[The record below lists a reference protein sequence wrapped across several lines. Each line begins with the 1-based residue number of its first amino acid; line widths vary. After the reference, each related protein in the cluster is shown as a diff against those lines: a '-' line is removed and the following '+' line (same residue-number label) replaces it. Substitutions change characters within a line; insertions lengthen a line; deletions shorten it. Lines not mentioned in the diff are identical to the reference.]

1 MSIEMTPSRT
11 GSAASRFE
19 SFDLA
24 GLLGDGTARAS
35 DDGRRR
41 VLACPPFPAEATPQ
55 LCVAAWHGVLHW
67 LSYNDEPTTSCL
79 VGQRAHACWPIVT
92 SACAQTSLAQLLADV
107 SAQWPQPDEDWL
119 DLREPSHAE
128 LLDALRC
135 HSIRLEAGPEEKAP
149 ELALVR
155 DGGAWRSVC
164 ATARYSEAYQ
174 RSLMTLWHGFVTALI
189 EQPLALLSEQTCAD
203 GLRQRPGMAGPLMP
217 IAGSL
222 AQRFTARAATSP
234 AKPAVVDDLGSISF
248 AELAALSDAWAEAL
262 RHAGVRDADYVGLAF
277 GRSGGRSMVAA
288 QLAVLKAGAAF
299 VPMDATQPAARLQ
312 AMAEDTD
319 MRLALADAASAPAL
333 QQALSGV
340 QCLVADELGTMPG
353 AAVEVQAAVG
363 IDDPAYVIF
372 TSGSTGKPKGVK
384 VSHGNLLNFV
394 MHLEEFVGADDV
406 VSQFAPF
413 TFDASVA
420 EIHAG
425 LLNGAT
431 LVILTGELINDP
443 DRLQAYMSE
452 QGVTFAAFPPQYAQH
467 LSPAKLP
474 GLKTLLTAG
483 SAPDHALVARWQPH
497 LRYIN
502 AYGPTETTILSTA
515 WQPSRVPGLHEPI
528 VIGTPISNTQVRV
541 ANRFN
546 QSLPHGVIGEL
557 LIGGEGVTHGYI
569 KRDTLTRE
577 RFITLDDTR
586 WYRSGDLASLDA
598 DGRLV
603 FAGRADSQIKLRGH
617 RLEPGEVETALLAVD
632 GIRQAAVACAGEAP
646 ATKQLVAFCVGT
658 PMPEE
663 AMRQRLL
670 QLLPAWAL
678 PNRVVWIESLP
689 LTRNG
694 KTDYARLIAG
704 LAQAQASAERADPV
718 DYADELEAQVAAI
731 WGGVLQQPRILPEDS
746 FIHLGGDSLTALV
759 VTSAIRRLGYSPS
772 SAQLLQHPRLAD
784 YVQLLRAQGRRSV
797 ESDYASHQGPAPL
810 APIQGWFFSLGL
822 DHPGTFCQSLVFES
836 DECIDVERLAQSC
849 ARLAGYH
856 DQLRVRF
863 VFDAAGG
870 EWRQEI
876 MPEPVALPNINVV
889 EIADA
894 LLDATSEGYCRR
906 LAAELRLDAAPLFRL
921 AVIHSPQRSR
931 VVWVLHH
938 LLVDTVSHGILLDDL
953 HQLYRNAELPVR
965 QVLPGKSAAFGAW
978 AGRLQ
983 QRVADIAQPL
993 LAQWRPVLAAVEQ
1006 AQPLPLAQDRGASAP
1021 VVVCEARLSRDET
1034 KQLVE
1039 DATQCFRQN
1048 PEELVLA
1055 ATYRALARSLN
1066 LRRIAIDVE
1075 WHGRDDAFAGPLGL
1089 DRTVGW
1095 FTSVHPLCMSVQPDE
1110 PLGPWLM
1117 ALKEARAAIPHRGR
1131 EFYALRYLSR
1141 DPEVRAEFAGYRQPD
1156 VLFNFSGV
1164 VQRSHAGWRTVPIDA
1179 IEMGEGNANPY
1190 ALSVETEI
1198 RDGELVVSCY
1208 SRPELWPAGGVQRLA
1223 LALPEDLREI
1233 LRHCCE
1239 KSHRRWTPSDFPQLS
1254 LTQSQADELPL
1265 AIRGA
1270 YPLTDMQ
1277 QTMWRHKDTYQV
1289 NMCYRMPRR
1298 FAIGAWMAAVAEW
1311 IDRHDC
1317 LRTFMKEWDAGVVC
1331 QVVLDALSP
1340 PVTIHQVMPGRAKA
1354 LAHELIERGRRAP
1367 VRVDLAPL
1375 FHLQAIDDESQDEFL
1390 IVLSIHHLIHDGW
1403 SIELLLGDLLQT
1415 YRHACGEGC
1424 AKPGA
1429 PLAGVADIVA
1439 LQQQLRSSAD
1449 WRAYWA
1455 GLPWEGAASQLPCT
1469 VRRTDSA
1476 EIPGRRHNTQLHLGA
1491 IDPHLAAAVRAKA
1504 NELGVTINSLWLAGY
1519 AALLRCLGG
1528 LPQVRCGVIQS
1539 GRSEAILGVET
1550 ITGCCANT
1558 LPLVL
1563 NFPSTQT
1570 LGGIVAAVNGQLEQ
1584 MRAAAA
1590 YPLSAIHEEVK
1601 SRLDDEMFST
1611 LFNIESRGYGQ
1622 QADTARPVLEGGYE
1636 STNHAFIFGL
1646 IEQPADA
1653 AASAG
1658 DATLPRYQVRIGYD
1672 AERYDAP
1679 SVASWLEIYTHCM
1692 GLLATHADVPWNR
1705 LQLLPSRMREQ
1716 LVAEW
1721 NRTERPYRQDCCIH
1735 DLIAEQVARTP
1746 DAVALVHED
1755 QRVSYRE
1762 LDERANRLAQHL
1774 RTLGV
1779 GPDVVVGCC
1788 FERSIEMVVG
1798 LLGVLKAGGAYVPLD
1813 PELPAQRLGSMVADI
1828 GIRLI
1833 LTQDALAHDPL
1844 SRMEAPG
1851 QPKVQLLRLDADWPQ
1866 IAACAATPPASGVT
1880 PSHLAYV
1887 IFTSGS
1893 TGKPKAAMNE
1903 HGALV
1908 NRLQWMQDAYRL
1920 DDTDRVLQKTPFSF
1934 DVSVWEFFWPLLAG
1948 ATLVIA
1954 RHGGHRD
1961 PAYLSA
1967 VIQDQRITTLH
1978 FVPSM
1983 LQVFVDEGNVGAC
1996 ASVRRVITSG
2006 EGLPGALS
2014 ARFLEQSCA
2023 ELHNLYGPTEAAIDV
2038 SSYQVRQAC
2047 AGTEPIGRPIWNTR
2061 LYVLDESLQPVPV
2074 GVGGELYIGGLA
2086 VGRGY
2091 LGREDLTAER
2101 FVQSPFV
2108 SGERLYR
2115 TGDLAR
2121 WRIDGE
2127 LEFLGRTDHQVKI
2140 RGLRIELGEIEH
2152 ALCAHQDVRQALV
2165 TVREENSRKQLVA
2178 YVVAKALDAE
2188 DEKQTS
2194 SLIRALVD
2202 SLSAALPE
2210 YMVPAAFVVLDA
2222 LPLNANGKVDRA
2234 RLPEPGPAAHAREL
2248 SVEPDGENERALCA
2262 IWKEV
2267 LGHSAFG
2274 VTDSFFALGGD
2285 SILAM
2290 QVASRAAKQ
2299 GLPIQPR
2306 QIIEEKTIRNLA
2318 AKLARRAGTAR
2329 SAEPAEPAKAAAPAD
2344 VVSTGEQRLLPI
2356 QLKFLQDDRTDAN
2369 QYHQYAQV
2377 GLPAHVDEAALKS
2390 ALRALVVR
2398 HDVFRLKFHETGG
2411 VWIARYRPEL
2421 LSATPQQI
2429 DDMVVTVDLAAVAVE
2444 QQAAIVAEATARAH
2458 ADLDI
2463 KQGRLCKWVWLR
2475 GGAEPKLVW
2484 VMHHL
2489 VVDGVSWRVLLKDL
2503 HTVLEQC
2510 SRGEPPSL
2518 DAKTDSYQTWA
2529 ARLHDHAFSPSLE
2542 REKGHWLRQ
2551 LALPA
2556 ARLRLD
2562 AADEA
2567 DGADAEQ
2574 HTEHVEATL
2583 DAQATSRLLHEANLA
2598 HGTQTHQLLIA
2609 ALARTLA
2616 EWLDGDAVRIDLEA
2630 HGREA
2635 MEGEAL
2641 FEGLDTSETVGWFTT
2656 LYPVHLAGLQAELGI
2671 QLPRTREQLEA
2682 VPHNGI
2688 GYGVLC
2694 HLAHDEDL
2702 EAARERLGFKESD
2715 VLFNY
2720 LGQFGAGERGGSFVS
2735 PRRRRSHALRIN
2747 ALVRDGVLSV
2757 RFDHSRR
2764 QLQRATVVALASRFM
2779 KVLYEMIEHCTGG
2792 HAGNA
2797 ARFPLANLSPS
2808 DVEQLRAKYPTLQ
2821 DVYPCTGMQQGLLL
2835 FTARQPQSGVY
2846 VTQMQMTLEGV
2857 DPARLRSSWQ
2867 ELSKR
2872 HAILRTAFADV
2883 GHSSMLQLVM
2893 SDAELRWREL
2903 DLRAGDAELER
2914 CLTAEREQP
2923 FEIGSAPL
2931 MRLLL
2936 ARTSDER
2943 CVLAWTYHHAL
2954 IDGWSM
2960 ASLLKD
2966 VLEIHAASA
2975 PREARGPSYRH
2986 YIEWLLS
2993 RDHEEA
2999 GRYWR
3004 DYFDGVQ
3011 IGVCAS
3017 LPVASRNGT
3026 DATLKPCEQKA
3037 HTVELSAQATA
3048 QLSRLAG
3055 SEGIGLS
3062 TLMLAAWGLL
3072 LSKYSAEPQA
3082 LFGYS
3087 TSGRPSAL
3095 PDIEHTAGLFINSL
3109 PICVRIDAGQTLA
3122 SWLAEI
3128 QRVQLD
3134 HEDHGHLALADIQR
3148 HAGVQPGQ
3156 SLFDSL
3162 VVVENYPL
3170 DRSALSAGSNGGLR
3184 VIDVQGVERN
3194 GFGLTL
3200 VVYPGERLRLELV
3213 YQAQKFDDAV
3223 TGAMLGQLCQLLT
3236 SFAQGSTQTISQL
3249 SILTETERE
3258 RAIHRWNDTASAYS
3272 AEQSITDLFEAQA
3285 VLRGAAPALVFGS
3298 TRWSYA
3304 QLAKRA
3310 AALSIWLRRQGVQPG
3325 DKVALSLE
3333 KSPDL
3338 IAAMLGI
3345 MRAGAAYVPVAIDC
3359 PLDRRSFIAADAGI
3373 RWVVTRAA
3381 HMQQVAVPNVAALL
3395 LDECPED
3402 ASAPA
3407 ADKTT
3412 GPDSAQAT
3420 AYVIY
3425 TSGTTG
3431 MPKGVSISHRNLVNF
3446 CTWCMQAARCG
3457 AGDRITQFAPC
3468 TFDASAG
3475 EIFGTLIAGAELHL
3489 LADTLIQDPRALAQ
3503 YLCVHDIRFA
3513 AFPPSYVQQMEPAQ
3527 VPSTLT
3533 LLTAGS
3539 APTPELVKRWGRHC
3553 RYINGYGPTET
3564 TILSSAWMCER
3575 GAADGRA
3582 LSIGRPIANTTM
3594 YVVDRVGQ
3602 LCAPGLVGEIW
3613 IGGDGVAQGY
3623 LNRPDLTAQQ
3633 FMADPFRPGG
3643 RVYRTGDLG
3652 RWREDGCIEF
3662 AGRRDRQVKLR
3673 GFRIELGEIEGC
3685 MRQHPDVK
3693 DAAVLVRGEGA
3704 DQQLLAW
3711 IVPKHGAPAAEWV
3724 DTLRGFIRK
3733 ALPDYMLPQAITV
3746 IDRLPTT
3753 ANGKLDEKALPS
3765 PEPGELFADRH
3776 VAART
3781 PAEGRLTEIWGAVLK
3796 MRPEQIS
3803 VTANFFELG
3812 GHSLLAMRVIS
3823 RLREESGL
3831 EIGVAELFANPVL
3844 ADLAV
3849 VMDGLGQ
3856 RALPPMERVPRDKP
3870 LALSFAQNRLW
3881 FLDQMEG
3888 VSRTYQIPGA
3898 LRLRGRLDE
3907 TALRRALDRIVARHE
3922 ALRTTFHLVDGEPA
3936 QRIGPQHVGFPL
3948 HGHDLSGRLDAE
3960 QQLQRV
3966 MNEAID
3972 VPFDL
3977 MTGPLVRGQLIRVK
3991 HDEHVLLIMMHHIVM
4006 DGWSLSLLLQ
4016 ELAALY
4022 GAYAT
4027 GAEDPLPP
4035 MALQYADYA
4044 AWQQQWLTGALW
4056 QEQCDYWRATL
4067 AGAPPLLE
4075 LPTDR
4080 PRPVQQD
4087 YAGALVDIGFDAETT
4102 AQVKTLSRHHGTT
4115 LFMTL
4120 LAAWSVVLSRLS
4132 GQQDLVIGTPVANR
4146 AQLETEPMIG
4156 FFVNPL
4162 ALRLDLS
4169 GNPTL
4174 AELLQRVKG
4183 QVLDAQRYQ
4192 QLPFEQV
4199 VEKVQP
4205 PRSLAHT
4212 PVFQLMLNWQD
4223 QGLGD
4228 FALEGLQATPLRPP
4242 GTLSKYDLTLDV
4254 GEAGD
4259 RIAGVFEYA
4268 TALFDAETVQ
4278 RQAGYL
4284 KRVVEAMVADMDQP
4298 VQALDLLGDQEH
4310 LVLRAFND
4318 TGRPELYERSWSEL
4332 FDEQAE
4338 RTPERIAVRCG
4349 PAQLSY
4355 RQLQQRATRL
4365 AAALVGQG
4373 VGPGEIVAL
4382 LDQRSIEL
4390 LVMIVA
4396 VLKSGAAYMP
4406 LDPAHPPQRWLD
4418 VLQEAQPLLLW
4429 VGDGLATEQR
4439 WLRRKWTQGTVVGTA
4454 NLLAS
4459 PAPATAALPRPSLDD
4474 LAYVLF
4480 TSGSTGKPKGV
4491 MIEHRGMVNNMRS
4504 KFEPL
4509 GLGEDAV
4516 IAQTASQCFD
4526 ISVWQFLTALLLGA
4540 KVLIVGD
4547 ELTRDP
4553 EALLDHLA
4561 AERVTVWEPVP
4572 SVMQAA
4578 LTWRKPLGSLR
4589 WVMPTGE
4596 ALSRELVARWF
4607 EQYPGIP
4614 LMNAYG
4620 PAECSD
4626 DVALHPIHAPVERV
4640 LIGKPVANAQLH
4652 VVDEQLMLLPLGAV
4666 GELAVSG
4673 PVVGRGYIGRPEET
4687 QAAFRTNPHARHAGE
4702 QRLYLTGDLV
4712 RRWPDGSLE
4721 FIGRKDFQV
4730 KIRGFRIEL
4739 GEIEGCLAQHPAV
4752 REAIVAARERAPGDH
4767 QLVAYVA
4774 LDAPV
4779 CTAALQAHLRAQL
4792 PDYML
4797 PAAIVVLDALPLNAN
4812 GKVDRKALPEPNS
4825 AAYAR
4830 AEYEAPRSDTERAIA
4845 SLWQELLQLPQVG
4858 RGDSYFDLGGN
4869 SLLLIRML
4877 SRLKDLRMNLGVTEV
4892 YQLRTVSACAAAID
4906 ARQGGAAAWPLDD
4919 SWRHA
4924 IVTLGDSSRRSAL
4937 LLDRSERVRHETL
4950 QALLATVEGEQ
4961 RPHFVRYVDDLGA
4974 MSQQVAQAGVAALAP
4989 VQTET
4994 ALFQG
4999 FRALLE
5005 LSGQSLVDAPV
5016 ETGLPFSPIQR
5027 NLMAWQSR
5035 DSVDVIALH
5044 GWYTAAELQL
5054 AFAAVAAEQDMLRA
5068 APDKTTAQWRL
5079 LAADA
5084 IAATSIAAVNLSAHD
5099 PARHGELLQR
5109 VGAEVL
5115 AARNTSPLA
5124 YVAAI
5129 VSLSDLEHRLV
5140 LAVDHLVWDGLSAPV
5155 LQQRLQNHLLGH
5167 RTGLDRNYRDY
5178 VDAAWRLPQGRSA
5191 AMLNTAI
5198 DRADLAA
5205 TMLAT
5210 RQALARRA
5218 PAPLQSLQLRLPLD
5232 AAGGTPADQAFRC
5245 FKRCVERLTGL
5256 ARYGVLLN
5264 HHGRESGGERW
5275 FEQVGPFL
5283 DKVPVAVDADTAFKR
5298 LAFRAQLLERLGV
5311 NYLGLAQAAG
5321 SAWADTLPPLEY
5333 EVLFNFQAGA
5343 PQQSAAPDG
5352 DFLMEKLKDFR
5363 GILFEAAAG
5372 ADSLEVHCAFRG
5384 DAADAEAVRRIA
5396 AGCEPLDTIAP
5407 RPAIEAAHPAP
5418 VLDGAVPLRA
5428 EAPVYSLEVRDVHK
5442 RYGDFEAVKG
5452 VSFSVR
5458 RGSCFGILGPNGA
5471 GKTSL
5476 LAMIEGIVPITSGSI
5491 RLLGMDVGTEI
5502 ERIQPHVG
5510 VQLQQN
5516 NYFQFLTV
5524 AELLKF
5530 YQELRSAVGGK
5541 RRGQSVA
5548 SLLAR
5553 LDLQDKLSFK
5563 VDQLSGGQ
5571 KQRLSIA
5578 IALLEDPDVIFL
5590 DEPTSALDPHSRI
5603 ATWEFIE
5610 DLKKDPGKTVILT
5623 THYMEEAE
5631 RLCDEILLMDR
5642 GQVIAQGEPSRLV
5655 KNLAAQH
5662 SIQFQ
5667 FGHGQFRP
5675 ALLEGLMHAQHA
5687 EWDERSDCLRLSTSQ
5702 VTEAMRELL
5711 AMSQAQR
5718 IDMVNIEINRPT
5730 LEHVFLSHTG
5740 KELSL

>member
-1 MSIEMTPSRT
+1 MTQSMSIEMMPIRT
-11 GSAASRFE
+11 GHAGSRFD

-24 GLLGDGTARAS
+24 GLLGDGMARAS

-41 VLACPPFPAEATPQ
+41 VLACAPFPAEATPQ
-55 LCVAAWHGVLHW
+55 ICVAAWHGVLHW
-67 LSYNDEPTTSCL
+67 LSYNDEPITTGL
-79 VGQRAHACWPIVT
+79 VGRQANACWPIVT
-92 SACAQTSLAQLLADV
+92 TASAQTSLAQLLIDV
-107 SAQWPQPDEDWL
+107 SMQWPQPDQEWPDTGEPAHA
-119 DLREPSHAE
+119 DLREV
-128 LLDALRC
+128 LRC
-135 HSIRLEAGPEEKAP
+135 QTLRLEAGPADHAP

-155 DGGAWRSVC
+155 DGGAWRSLC
-164 ATARYSEAYQ
+164 ASARYSEAFQ
-174 RSLMTLWHGFVTALI
+174 QSLMTLWHGFVTALI
-189 EQPLALLSEQTCAD
+189 ERPLALLSEQTFGD
-203 GLRQRPGMAGPLMP
+203 GLREVPGMSGPSTP

-222 AQRFTARAATSP
+222 AQRFSACAAASP
-234 AKPAVVDDLGSISF
+234 AKPAVVDDLGSMSF
-248 AELAALSDAWAEAL
+248 GELAALSDAWAEAL
-262 RHAGVRDADYVGLAF
+262 RGAGVRHADHVGLSF
-277 GRSGGRSMVAA
+277 GRSGGRAMVAA

-299 VPMDATQPAARLQ
+299 VPMDAAQPAARLQ
-312 AMAEDTD
+312 AMADDTD
-319 MRLALADAASAPAL
+319 MRLALADAASAAAL
-333 QQALSGV
+333 QAALPGV
-340 QCLVADELGTMPG
+340 QCLVAGELPTTPR
-353 AAVEVQAAVG
+353 ATCEPEAPAG

-394 MHLEEFVGADDV
+394 THLQEFIGAEDV

-420 EIHAG
+420 EIHASV
-425 LLNGAT
+425 LNGAT

-443 DRLQAYMSE
+443 DRLQDYMSE

-467 LSPAKLP
+467 LSPARLP

-502 AYGPTETTILSTA
+502 AYGPTETTILSTV

-528 VIGTPISNTQVRV
+528 VIGAPISNTQVRV

-546 QSLPHGVIGEL
+546 QPLPHGVIGEL

-569 KRDTLTRE
+569 KRDALTRE

-603 FAGRADSQIKLRGH
+603 FAGRVDSQIKLRGH
-617 RLEPGEVETALLAVD
+617 RLEPGEVEAALLAVD
-632 GIRQAAVACAGEAP
+632 GIRQAAVAVTGDA
-646 ATKQLVAFCVGT
+646 ATRQLVAFCVGT
-658 PMPEE
+658 ALPEE
-663 AMRQRLL
+663 ALRQRLQL
-670 QLLPAWAL
+670 LLPAWAL
-678 PNRVVWIESLP
+678 PNRIVWIDSLP
-689 LTRNG
+689 VTRNG
-694 KTDYARLIAG
+694 KTDYARLVEG
-704 LAQAQASAERADPV
+704 LAEAQASVEQIDAA
-718 DYADELEAQVAAI
+718 DYADGLEAQVAAI
-731 WGGVLQQPRILPEDS
+731 WGGVLQQPRVRPQDT

-759 VTSAIRRLGYSPS
+759 VTSAVRRLGYSPN

-784 YVQLLRAQGRRSV
+784 YVKLLHAQGRHDV
-797 ESDYASHQGPAPL
+797 ESDYTSHDGPAPL

-822 DHPGTFCQSLVFES
+822 DHPGSFCQSLVFES
-836 DECIDVERLAQSC
+836 EERIDAERLAQSC

-856 DQLRVRF
+856 DQLRARF
-863 VFDAAGG
+863 VFTGG
-870 EWRQEI
+870 EWQQEI
-876 MPEPVALPNINVV
+876 MAAPLALPDVEVV
-889 EIADA
+889 EATDA
-894 LLDATSEGYCRR
+894 QLDAASQACCRR
-906 LAAELRLDAAPLFRL
+906 LAAQLRLDAAPLFRMAL
-921 AVIHSPQRSR
+921 IQSPQRSR

-953 HQLYRNAELPVR
+953 HQLYRSAGLPAE
-965 QVLPGKSAAFGAW
+965 QVLPGKSTAFGAW

-983 QRVADIAQPL
+983 QRVEADAQTL
-993 LAQWRPVLAAVEQ
+993 LAAWRPIVAAVGR
-1006 AQPLPLAQDRGASAP
+1006 AQPLPLARDRGTSAP
-1021 VVVCEARLSRDET
+1021 VVVCEARLSREET

-1039 DATQCFRQN
+1039 DATQCFRQK

-1055 ATYRALARSLN
+1055 ATYRALARSLR
-1066 LRRIAIDVE
+1066 LQRIAIDVE
-1075 WHGRDDAFAGPLGL
+1075 WHGREDAFAGDQGL

-1095 FTSVHPLCMSVQPDE
+1095 FTSVHPLCMPVNLEE

-1141 DPEVRAEFAGYRQPD
+1141 DPQVRAQFAGYRQPD

-1164 VQRSHAGWRTVPIDA
+1164 VQRSHAAWRTVPIEA

-1190 ALSVETEI
+1190 AMSVETEI
-1198 RDGELVVSCY
+1198 RDGELIVSCY
-1208 SRPELWPAGGVQRLA
+1208 SRPELWPAGAVQQLGR
-1223 LALPEDLREI
+1223 ALPEDLREV
-1233 LRHCCE
+1233 LRHCCDR
-1239 KSHRRWTPSDFPQLS
+1239 SHRRWTPSDFPQLA
-1254 LTQSQADELPL
+1254 LTQSQVDELPRSVR
-1265 AIRGA
+1265 AA

-1289 NMCYRMPRR
+1289 FMCYRMPGR
-1298 FAIGAWMAAVAEW
+1298 FAIGPWMAAVAEW
-1311 IDRHDC
+1311 IGRHDC
-1317 LRTFMKEWDAGVVC
+1317 LRTCVKEWESGEVC
-1331 QVVLDALSP
+1331 QIVRDTITP
-1340 PVTIHQVMPGRAKA
+1340 PLTVHQVLPGRGQA
-1354 LAHELIERGRRAP
+1354 LADELIERGRRES
-1367 VRVDLAPL
+1367 VRVDLAPM
-1375 FHLQAIDDESQDEFL
+1375 FHLQSIDDGSEHEFR

-1415 YRHACGEGC
+1415 YRRACGEDC
-1424 AKPGA
+1424 AVPGA
-1429 PLAGVADIVA
+1429 PLAGIADVVA

-1449 WRAYWA
+1449 WRAYWG
-1455 GLPWEGAASQLPCT
+1455 GLPWDGAASQLPCT
-1469 VRRTDSA
+1469 ARRA
-1476 EIPGRRHNTQLHLGA
+1476 EGGEVAARRNTQLHLGA

-1519 AALLRCLGG
+1519 AALLRYLGG

-1539 GRSEAILGVET
+1539 GRSDEIPGVET

-1563 NFPSTQT
+1563 DFPSTQT
-1570 LGGIVAAVNGQLEQ
+1570 LAGIVADVNRQLER

-1601 SRLDDEMFST
+1601 SRLGDEMFGT
-1611 LFNIESRGYGQ
+1611 LFNIESRRYGE
-1622 QADTARPVLEGGYE
+1622 QADAARPVLEGGYE
-1636 STNHAFIFGL
+1636 STNHGFIFGL
-1646 IEQPADA
+1646 IEQAPEKGDDA
-1653 AASAG
+1653 AW
-1658 DATLPRYQVRIGYD
+1658 PRYQVRIGYD
-1672 AERYDAP
+1672 ADRHDAT
-1679 SVASWLEIYTHCM
+1679 SVAGWLDIYTHCM
-1692 GLLATHADVPWNR
+1692 GLLATHADVPWKR
-1705 LQLLPSRMREQ
+1705 LQLLPARMRDQ
-1716 LVAEW
+1716 LVGQW
-1721 NRTERPYRQDCCIH
+1721 NRTDHPYRQDSCIH
-1735 DLIAEQVARTP
+1735 DLIAEQAARTP
-1746 DAVALVHED
+1746 EAVALVCED
-1755 QRVSYRE
+1755 RRVSYRE

-1813 PELPAQRLGSMVADI
+1813 PELPAQRLGSMAADI
-1828 GIRLI
+1828 GTRLV
-1833 LTQDALAHDPL
+1833 LTQDALARGVW
-1844 SRMEAPG
+1844 SRVEAP
-1851 QPKVQLLRLDADWPQ
+1851 VQLLRLDADWPR
-1866 IAACAATPPASGVT
+1866 IAAHAATLPQSGVGT
-1880 PSHLAYV
+1880 GHLAYV

-1934 DVSVWEFFWPLLAG
+1934 DVSVWEFFWPLMTG
-1948 ATLVIA
+1948 ATLVVA
-1954 RHGGHRD
+1954 RPGGHRD

-1967 VIQDQRITTLH
+1967 LIQDQRITTLH

-1983 LQVFVDEGNVGAC
+1983 LQVFVDEGNLAAC
-1996 ASVRRVITSG
+1996 TSVRRVITSG

-2014 ARFLEQSCA
+2014 ARFLEQSRA

-2038 SSYQVRQAC
+2038 SFYPVRHAS

-2074 GVGGELYIGGLA
+2074 GVCGELYIAGLA

-2091 LGREDLTAER
+2091 LGRDDLTAER
-2101 FVQSPFV
+2101 FLPSPFV
-2108 SGERLYR
+2108 AGERMYR

-2127 LEFLGRTDHQVKI
+2127 IEFLGRTDHQVKI

-2152 ALCAHQDVRQALV
+2152 ALCAHGNVRQALV
-2165 TVREENSRKQLVA
+2165 TVKEEQGRKQLVA
-2178 YVVAKALDAE
+2178 YVAAKALDAHDPE
-2188 DEKQTS
+2188 QTS
-2194 SLIRALVD
+2194 TLIRELVE
-2202 SLSAALPE
+2202 SLGAALPD

-2234 RLPEPGPAAHAREL
+2234 RLPEPGPAAHAL
-2248 SVEPDGENERALCA
+2248 PQSVAPDGDNERALWT
-2262 IWKEV
+2262 IWKDV
-2267 LGHSAFG
+2267 LGHDAFG

-2285 SILAM
+2285 SILAI

-2299 GLPIQPR
+2299 GLPLQPR
-2306 QIIEEKTIRNLA
+2306 QIIEEKTIRSLA
-2318 AKLARRAGTAR
+2318 ARLAPRAVPAVTAER
-2329 SAEPAEPAKAAAPAD
+2329 AAPAPAPAARQAD
-2344 VVSTGEQRLLPI
+2344 GASHGEQRLLPI
-2356 QLKFLQDDRTDAN
+2356 QLRFLQDDRTDASQYN
-2369 QYHQYAQV
+2369 QYAELA
-2377 GLPAHVDEAALKS
+2377 LPAQVDEAALKS
-2390 ALRALVVR
+2390 ALRALVAR
-2398 HDVFRLKFHETGG
+2398 HDVFRLKFHEAGG
-2411 VWIARYRPEL
+2411 AWIARYRPEL
-2421 LSATPQQI
+2421 PI
-2429 DDMVVTVDLAAVAVE
+2429 DDMVDTVELAAVPSD
-2444 QQAAIVAEATARAH
+2444 QQAAAVAEATARAH
-2458 ADLDI
+2458 ASLDI
-2463 KQGRLCKWVWLR
+2463 KQGRLCKWLCLR
-2475 GGAEPKLVW
+2475 GGAETKLVW
-2484 VMHHL
+2484 IMHHL
-2489 VVDGVSWRVLLKDL
+2489 VVDGVSWRVLVKDL
-2503 HTVLEQC
+2503 HTALAQ
-2510 SRGEPPSL
+2510 SGRGETPSL
-2518 DAKTDSYQTWA
+2518 DARTDSYQTWA

-2542 REKGHWLRQ
+2542 TEKAHWLRQ

-2556 ARLRLD
+2556 APLRLD
-2562 AADEA
+2562 AAGEA
-2567 DGADAEQ
+2567 GHADAEQ
-2574 HTEHVEATL
+2574 HTEHVEAVL
-2583 DAQATSRLLHEANLA
+2583 DAQATSRLLHEAHQA
-2598 HGTQTHQLLIA
+2598 HGTRTHQLLIA

-2616 EWLDGDAVRIDLEA
+2616 EWLDGDAVRIDLEG
-2630 HGREA
+2630 HGR
-2635 MEGEAL
+2635 EAL
-2641 FEGLDTSETVGWFTT
+2641 FEGLDLSETVGWFTT
-2656 LYPVHLAGLQAELGI
+2656 LYPVHLAGLRSPLGTL
-2671 QLPRTREQLEA
+2671 LPGVREQLEA
-2682 VPHNGI
+2682 VPNNGI

-2694 HLAHDEDL
+2694 HLAQDEDL

-2747 ALVRDGVLSV
+2747 ALVQDGVLRV
-2757 RFDHSRR
+2757 TFDHSRH
-2764 QLQRATVVALASRFM
+2764 QLQRSTVAALASRFM
-2779 KVLYEMIEHCTGG
+2779 QVLHEVIAHGTGG
-2792 HAGNA
+2792 QAGDGA
-2797 ARFPLANLSPS
+2797 PFALAGLSPA
-2808 DVEQLRAKYPTLQ
+2808 DIDRLREKLPALQ
-2821 DVYPCTGMQQGLLL
+2821 DAYPCTGMQQGLLL
-2835 FTARQPQSGVY
+2835 FSARQPQGGAY

-2857 DPARLRSSWQ
+2857 DPVRLRGSW
-2867 ELSKR
+2867 ETLAKR

-2883 GHSSMLQLVM
+2883 GQASMLQMVV
-2893 SDAELRWREL
+2893 SEAELCWREL
-2903 DLRAGDAELER
+2903 DLRCNDAELER
-2914 CLTAEREQP
+2914 CLTAERERP
-2923 FEIGSAPL
+2923 FQTDSAPP

-2936 ARTSDER
+2936 ARTSDQR
-2943 CVLAWTYHHAL
+2943 YVLAWTYHHAL
-2954 IDGWSM
+2954 LDGWSM
-2960 ASLLKD
+2960 AFLLKD
-2966 VLEIHAASA
+2966 LLEIHGGSA
-2975 PREARGPSYRH
+2975 TEQARGPSYRQ
-2986 YIEWLLS
+2986 YIEWLQS
-2993 RDHEEA
+2993 RDHEA
-2999 GRYWR
+2999 ASRYWR
-3004 DYFDGVQ
+3004 DCFEGVP
-3011 IGVCAS
+3011 IGASAS
-3017 LPVASRNGT
+3017 LPTASRSGT
-3026 DATLKPCEQKA
+3026 EAPVDPGRQKA
-3037 HTVELSAQATA
+3037 HTIELSEQATA
-3048 QLSRLAG
+3048 QLGRLAR
-3055 SEGIGLS
+3055 SEGVGLG
-3062 TLMLAAWGLL
+3062 TVMLAAWGLL
-3072 LSKYSAEPQA
+3072 LSKYNAEPQV

-3095 PDIEHTAGLFINSL
+3095 PDIEYTAGLFINSL
-3109 PICVRIDAGQTLA
+3109 PMCLRIDGDETVA
-3122 SWLAEI
+3122 SWLARI
-3128 QRVQLD
+3128 QRTQLD
-3134 HEDHGHLALADIQR
+3134 HEDHGHLPLAEIQR

-3170 DRSALSAGSNGGLR
+3170 DRSAISAAGLQ
-3184 VIDVQGVERN
+3184 VIDVKGVERN
-3194 GFGLTL
+3194 SFGLTL
-3200 VVYPGERLRLELV
+3200 VAYPGERLRLELA

-3223 TGAMLGQLCQLLT
+3223 TGAMLTQLCELLNG
-3236 SFAQGSTQTISQL
+3236 FGKGGAQTIAQL
-3249 SILTETERE
+3249 SILSEAERE
-3258 RAIHRWNDTASAYS
+3258 RAVHQWNDTAGAYP
-3272 AEQSITDLFEAQA
+3272 AEQSITALFEAQA
-3285 VLRGAAPALVFGS
+3285 VLHGPAPALVFGG

-3310 AALSIWLRRQGVQPG
+3310 AAVSSWLRRQGVRQG

-3345 MRAGAAYVPVAIDC
+3345 LRAGAAYVPVAVDC
-3359 PLDRRSFIAADAGI
+3359 PLDRRAFIAADAGI

-3381 HMQQVAVPNVAALL
+3381 HAQQVAVPDVAALL
-3395 LDECPED
+3395 LEDCPDEAH
-3402 ASAPA
+3402 ASDPMH
-3407 ADKTT
+3407 
-3412 GPDSAQAT
+3412 GPDSADAT

-3431 MPKGVSISHRNLVNF
+3431 TPKGVAISHRNLVNF
-3446 CTWCMQAARCG
+3446 CTWCLQAARCG
-3457 AGDRITQFAPC
+3457 AGDRITQFAPY

-3503 YLCVHDIRFA
+3503 YLCAHDIRFA
-3513 AFPPSYVQQMEPAQ
+3513 AFPPAYVQQMDPAQ
-3527 VPSTLT
+3527 VPSTLS

-3539 APTPELVKRWGRHC
+3539 APTPELVKRWGAHC

-3623 LNRPDLTAQQ
+3623 LNRPELTAQQ
-3633 FMADPFRPGG
+3633 FLADPFRPGG

-3652 RWREDGCIEF
+3652 RWRDDGCIEF
-3662 AGRRDRQVKLR
+3662 VGRRDRQVKLR
-3673 GFRIELGEIEGC
+3673 GFRIELGEIEAR

-3693 DAAVLVRGEGA
+3693 EAVVLVRGEGA

-3711 IVPKHGAPAAEWV
+3711 IVTRHEVPGGEWV
-3724 DTLRGFIRK
+3724 DALRAFIRK

-3746 IDRLPTT
+3746 IDKLPTT

-3781 PAEGRLTEIWGAVLK
+3781 PAETRLVQVWAEVLK
-3796 MRPEQIS
+3796 IRPEQIS
-3803 VTANFFELG
+3803 ATANFFELG

-3849 VMDGLGQ
+3849 VMEGLGQ
-3856 RALPPMERVPRDKP
+3856 GALPRMERVSRDKP

-3898 LRLRGRLDE
+3898 LRLQGRLDE
-3907 TALRRALDRIVARHE
+3907 AALRRALDRIVARHE
-3922 ALRTTFHLVDGEPA
+3922 SLRTTFELVDGEPA
-3936 QRIGPQHVGFPL
+3936 QRIGPQHAGFQL
-3948 HGHDLSGRLDAE
+3948 DALDLSGRPDAE
-3960 QQLQRV
+3960 LQLQRA
-3966 MNEAID
+3966 MEEAMA

-3977 MTGPLVRGQLIRVK
+3977 SAGPLVRGRLIRVAPE
-3991 HDEHVLLIMMHHIVM
+3991 EHVLLILMHHIVM

-4027 GAEDPLPP
+4027 GREDPLPP
-4035 MALQYADYA
+4035 LALHYADYA

-4056 QEQCDYWRATL
+4056 QEQCDHWRTTL

-4080 PRPVQQD
+4080 ARPAQQD

-4102 AQVKTLSRHHGTT
+4102 AQLKALSRHHGTT

-4132 GQQDLVIGTPVANR
+4132 GQLDMVIGTPVANR

-4174 AELLQRVKG
+4174 AELLQRVKAR
-4183 QVLDAQRYQ
+4183 VLDAQRYQ

-4199 VEKVQP
+4199 VEIAQP

-4212 PVFQLMLNWQD
+4212 PVFQVMLNWQD
-4223 QGLGD
+4223 QDLGD
-4228 FALEGLQATPLRPP
+4228 FALEGLQAAPLRPS

-4254 GEAGD
+4254 GEVGD
-4259 RIAGVFEYA
+4259 CIAGVFEYA
-4268 TALFDAETVQ
+4268 TALFDAETLQ

-4284 KRVVEAMVADMDQP
+4284 KRVVEAMAADMTQP
-4298 VQALDLLGDQEH
+4298 VQALDLLGEEEH
-4310 LVLRAFND
+4310 RALQAFND
-4318 TGRPELYERSWSEL
+4318 TARPELHERCWIEL

-4349 PAQLSY
+4349 QSQLTY
-4355 RQLQQRATRL
+4355 RELQQRATRL
-4365 AAALVGQG
+4365 AAALAEEGA
-4373 VGPGEIVAL
+4373 GPGEIVAL
-4382 LDQRSIEL
+4382 LDQRGIEL

-4429 VGDGLATEQR
+4429 VGEGLATEQR
-4439 WLRRKWTQGTVVGTA
+4439 WLRRKWADGAVVGTVDLSA
-4454 NLLAS
+4454 
-4459 PAPATAALPRPSLDD
+4459 APSAAALPRPSMDD

-4491 MIEHRGMVNNMRS
+4491 MVEQRGMVNNMRS

-4509 GLGEDAV
+4509 GLGEDDV

-4526 ISVWQFLTALLLGA
+4526 ISVWQFLTGLLLGA
-4540 KVLIVGD
+4540 KVLIAGD

-4578 LTWRKPLGSLR
+4578 LACRKPLGSLR

-4607 EQYPGIP
+4607 EQYPAIP

-4626 DVALHPIHAPVERV
+4626 DVALHPIQGPVERV
-4640 LIGKPVANAQLH
+4640 LIGKPVPNAQLH
-4652 VVDEQLMLLPLGAV
+4652 VVDEQLMLLPIGAV

-4673 PVVGRGYIGRPEET
+4673 AVVGRGYIGRPEET
-4687 QAAFRTNPHARHAGE
+4687 QAAFRSNPHARHAGE

-4739 GEIEGCLAQHPAV
+4739 GEIESALAQHPAV

-4767 QLVAYVA
+4767 QLVAYVT
-4774 LDAPV
+4774 LDEPA
-4779 CTAALQAHLRAQL
+4779 CNAALQAHLRAQL

-4797 PAAIVVLDALPLNAN
+4797 PAAIVVLDAMPLNAN
-4812 GKVDRKALPEPNS
+4812 GKVDRKALPEPTS

-4830 AEYEAPRSDTERAIA
+4830 ADYEAPRSDTERAIA
-4845 SLWQELLQLPQVG
+4845 SLWQELLQVPQVG

-4877 SRLKDLRMNLGVTEV
+4877 SRLKDLRMTLGVTEV

-4906 ARQGGAAAWPLDD
+4906 ARQGGAAAWPLDE

-4924 IVTLGDSSRRSAL
+4924 FVTLNDGSGRSVL
-4937 LLDRSERVRHETL
+4937 LLDRRERVRHEAL
-4950 QALLATVEGEQ
+4950 RALLATLEADQ
-4961 RPHFVRYVDDLGA
+4961 RPHFVRYADDLGA
-4974 MSQQVAQAGVAALAP
+4974 MSQQVAQAGVAALTP
-4989 VQTET
+4989 VHNEVAVFQGLWT
-4994 ALFQG
+4994 ALEI
-4999 FRALLE
+4999 RE
-5005 LSGQSLVDAPV
+5005 QSLAVAAV
-5016 ETGLPFSPIQR
+5016 ETSLAFSPIQR
-5027 NLMAWQSR
+5027 NLMAWQGR
-5035 DSVDVIALH
+5035 DTVDVVAVQ
-5044 GWYTAAELQL
+5044 GWHSAQELQG

-5068 APDKTTAQWRL
+5068 APDTVDARWRL

-5084 IAATSIAAVNLSAHD
+5084 VAATAIPVVDLSTHD
-5099 PARHGELLQR
+5099 PARHAGLLQR
-5109 VGAEVL
+5109 VGAELL
-5115 AARNTSPLA
+5115 AARSSSSLA

-5155 LQQRLQNHLLGH
+5155 LQQRLQHHLLGN
-5167 RTGLDRNYRDY
+5167 RNGLDGNYRDY
-5178 VDAAWRLPQGRSA
+5178 VDAAWKRPEGRAA
-5191 AMLNTAI
+5191 AMLETAV

-5205 TMLAT
+5205 TMRAT

-5218 PAPLQSLQLRLPLD
+5218 QAPLQSLQLRVPLD
-5232 AAGGTPADQAFRC
+5232 ASGGTPADQAFDC
-5245 FKRCVERLTGL
+5245 FKRVVQRLTGL
-5256 ARYGVLLN
+5256 DRYGVVLN
-5264 HHGRESGGERW
+5264 HHGRQSGEARW
-5275 FEQVGPFL
+5275 FEQVGLFL
-5283 DKVPVAVDADTAFKR
+5283 DKVPMAADADTAFKR
-5298 LAFRAQLLERLGV
+5298 LAYRAQLLQKLGV
-5311 NYLGLAQAAG
+5311 NYLGLAQAPG
-5321 SAWADTLPPLEY
+5321 SAWADTLPPLAY
-5333 EVLFNFQAGA
+5333 EVLFNFQADA
-5343 PQQSAAPDG
+5343 PQQSAAPDQ
-5352 DFLMEKLKDFR
+5352 DFLMDKLKDFR

-5372 ADSLEVHCAFRG
+5372 PDGLALHCAFRG
-5384 DAADAEAVRRIA
+5384 SAAEAEAVSRIS
-5396 AGCEPLDTIAP
+5396 AGLEAPATVRPEPEPDDTVP
-5407 RPAIEAAHPAP
+5407 LLRPAP
-5418 VLDGAVPLRA
+5418 
-5428 EAPVYSLEVRDVHK
+5428 PVYSLEVLDVRK

-5458 RGSCFGILGPNGA
+5458 RGCCFGILGPNGA

-5476 LAMIEGIVPITSGSI
+5476 LAMIEGLVPITAGSI
-5491 RLLGMDVGTEI
+5491 RLLGMDVATEI

-5530 YQELRSAVGGK
+5530 YQELRSSVGGK
-5541 RRGQSVA
+5541 RRGLPVA
-5548 SLLAR
+5548 SLLER
-5553 LDLQDKLSFK
+5553 LDLQDKLDFK
-5563 VDQLSGGQ
+5563 VEELSGGQ

-5610 DLKKDPGKTVILT
+5610 DLKKDPRKTVILT

-5631 RLCDEILLMDR
+5631 RLCDEILLMDK
-5642 GQVIAQGEPSRLV
+5642 GKVIAQGEPSRLV
-5655 KNLAAQH
+5655 KSLAAQH

-5675 ALLEGLMHAQHA
+5675 ALLEGLVHAQQA
-5687 EWDERSDCLRLSTSQ
+5687 EWDERSDCLRLRTSQ

-5711 AMSQAQR
+5711 ALSQAQR